1 MSLTRACG
9 YYIFHQATYC
19 CAWREFHMV
28 HGGVGLG
35 AEKGGEIS
43 PQRER
48 GTHWGEPLHLCAV

>member
-1 MSLTRACG
+1 
-9 YYIFHQATYC
+9 
-19 CAWREFHMV
+19 MV